1 VCCIQNGNSI
11 STVICHRT
19 YCLIQSTLQ
28 LPQGGTVVPTVVVGD
43 VGTAGVVA
51 VVDAIVVVVVVVEG
65 VVLVVAVATHTWTTC
80 VCDNE
85 PTS

>member
-1 VCCIQNGNSI
+1 MCCIQNGNSI

-43 VGTAGVVA
+43 VGTAGVVV
-51 VVDAIVVVVVVVEG
+51 VVDVVVVGVVVVVVV
-65 VVLVVAVATHTWTTC
+65 LVVAVTTHTWTTC